1 VGRFLYGVSV
11 ECVESMC
18 AVFYDLHSLDFDSFA
33 SIPRYLYDVLMVV
46 VRRSPIMSETAVSP
60 DKIVLKLGIFPR
72 IPTPEAE
79 SFAEHR
85 HVWQGTHEGLVQFAT
100 VRGGR
105 KLGE

>member
-1 VGRFLYGVSV
+1 MFLWRVWEV
-11 ECVESMC
+11 C
-18 AVFYDLHSLDFDSFA
+18 APFYYDISFLDFDGFA
-33 SIPRYLYDVLMVV
+33 SVPRYSYDVLMVV
-46 VRRSPIMSETAVSP
+46 VRRSPIMSDPAVSP
-60 DKIVLKLGIFPR
+60 DKVVLKLGIFPR

-85 HVWQGTHEGLVQFAT
+85 HVWQGTHDGIVQFAT

>member
-1 VGRFLYGVSV
+1 
-11 ECVESMC
+11 M
-18 AVFYDLHSLDFDSFA
+18 A
-33 SIPRYLYDVLMVV
+33 V
-46 VRRSPIMSETAVSP
+46 VRRSPIMSDPAVSP

-85 HVWQGTHEGLVQFAT
+85 HVWQGTHEGIVQFAT